1 MTTSFGT
8 KSFGDMGRKSFGM
21 KSFGMGVE
29 KDRERDRA
37 RVRRGAKE
45 NTDIARGK
53 LLDAR
58 ERLKQKERENEAEM
72 KRRKAQEGKNLN
84 PLAFSS
90 MPSREYAKSLRNP
103 ANLSTVPKKP
113 KYSMVEPRERIY
125 GKRFVLNETRWQR

>member
-1 MTTSFGT
+1 MTTSFGI
-8 KSFGDMGRKSFGM
+8 KSFGDSGRKSFGM
-21 KSFGMGVE
+21 RVE

-37 RVRRGAKE
+37 RVRRGTKE

-58 ERLKQKERENEAEM
+58 EKLKQKERENEADM

-84 PLAFSS
+84 PLAYST

-103 ANLSTVPKKP
+103 ANLSTLPPKP

-125 GKRFVLNETRWQR
+125 GKRFVLNEMRWQR